1 MKFDETLLNNNNNN
15 NQQTKY
21 NTEKKYII
29 QLYSFVEVNTSFY
42 GP

>member
-1 MKFDETLLNNNNNN
+1 MKFDETLLNNNNN

-29 QLYSFVEVNTSFY
+29 QL
-42 GP
+42 

>member
-29 QLYSFVEVNTSFY
+29 QL
-42 GP
+42 

>member
-1 MKFDETLLNNNNNN
+1 MIQIKLNKFNQMKFDETLLNNNNN

-29 QLYSFVEVNTSFY
+29 QL
-42 GP
+42 